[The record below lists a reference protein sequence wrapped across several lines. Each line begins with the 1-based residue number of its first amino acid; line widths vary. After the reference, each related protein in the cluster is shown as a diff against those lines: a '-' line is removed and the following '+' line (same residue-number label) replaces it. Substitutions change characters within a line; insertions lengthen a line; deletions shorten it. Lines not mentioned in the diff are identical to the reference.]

1 MVKLF
6 LSCRPQG
13 LSHLRSQLA
22 QGGFGVHEVIDLP
35 VVQELSHEEVIKL
48 GREALGSEFA
58 WLAERLA
65 ETTWDCPLVTV
76 VGGQLLAKK
85 DIAPDLL
92 ERDEEFRHTVLT
104 RFRDIIIGEVGDR
117 IDTTLGRN
125 LLDLIS
131 AIQPIRLDNEQILEC
146 EAEYLGIDRPKLIN
160 SLSTLEEA
168 GVLLRRG
175 NTLRIVPDVLA
186 DHILHQ
192 ASITFQGQPTGYADL
207 VFGEFASLC
216 PGEVLRNLSELDWRL
231 RWSGAGA
238 PELLS
243 RIWQGI
249 DQEFREASNS
259 GRCIILGILEK
270 VGVYQPERTLQLVE
284 YAVRNPA
291 TKPED
296 PEWSKV
302 YEYTHSDVLWQLPT
316 LLRRVSYTLDFIPRS
331 CELLWELGRDD
342 TRDLNPNPDHAMRVL
357 ADLSSYDIGKPLV
370 VNQGILDFVKQLLE
384 FTGSHNHLH
393 SPLDII
399 DPMLAKTGHSTHSE
413 GHNLGIR
420 PFVVREDSV
429 KSIRERGISLVARC
443 LSSDSLRVSLRALRS
458 LEIALREPVGI
469 FEMKISDEDR
479 EQWRPEQLEI
489 LGHVAGLVQRSAE
502 PLVHLQVREALW
514 WHQKHGP
521 SDNVREKADA
531 IASSIPD
538 SFELRLTQQLVNPF
552 HIDDWQPDGKSE
564 DDGYKLHQEQVEH
577 KQRVLVAEFIDRS
590 ADAARAYGALSDRI
604 RTMNDAEVRPEPQVL
619 LGILGNSEPEF
630 AAGLCDVI
638 VDNPD
643 GALAPYLHPLLSN
656 VRIWNGQRARGIS
669 ERALNGNSNILCRS
683 LAMSY
688 RSQGWADKAT
698 AQDIESIRDLLNH
711 TDLGVRILAVG
722 SLGALA
728 QAHPR
733 TAIDLAK
740 AVEIRASGELAKELC
755 RLFYGGWGVPFRE
768 LSATDLEVFLSKLE
782 DVPDID
788 DFSIN
793 AFLVK
798 ASEIDAKTVVGL
810 LLTRIRKGRHQST
823 WYSALPSLGFQ
834 QPLAG
839 LATSPNQESILRKIR
854 DALLE
859 PGWSI
864 SYWVPQLFR
873 EISSGFESTSGLKVL
888 DEWVNSENVDR
899 VKLAAHL
906 VSGARPS
913 FVFNHVTFVSN
924 LLEHAYAASD
934 DTYQTVSRS
943 LAKSVLFGSRSGTTG
958 QPMPQ
963 DVAIRDQASAV
974 ASAFDSGSPTY
985 RFYDSI
991 AKGADANIRDQL
1003 LRDEELFE

>member
-1 MVKLF
+1 MPIDPTERQSYATSPPVVPFPELLPLDDPNLPWDRFEAFCEEFISRLPGVKETHRYGRTGSRQRGIDIFADLDTGERWAFQCKQWKKFTKTDATKAIQETTYKADRFILMLSRNASSGVRDACDGHPIWDVWDVGDISRKVREIGLHAGARLVEAQFGATWRKDFLGLQDLASFVTPDEFFRSFLNTSALFNHTWKLVGRSDLLRQVHNFVDEPDQKVAILAGRGGIGKSKILHALAETFDTNHPGVTLWFTSEGVPLTQDGAGHLPFSSCVIVVDDAHRRDDLQTLLALSRQRPHVVKLF

-22 QGGFGVHEVIDLP
+22 QGEFGVHEVIDLP
-35 VVQELSHEEVIKL
+35 VVQELSREEVIKL
-48 GREALGSEFA
+48 GREALGSEFV

-370 VNQGILDFVKQLLE
+370 VNQGILDFVEQLLE

-630 AAGLCDVI
+630 AAGLCDFI

-683 LAMSY
+683 L
-688 RSQGWADKAT
+688 
-698 AQDIESIRDLLNH
+698 
-711 TDLGVRILAVG
+711 
-722 SLGALA
+722 
-728 QAHPR
+728 
-733 TAIDLAK
+733 
-740 AVEIRASGELAKELC
+740 
-755 RLFYGGWGVPFRE
+755 
-768 LSATDLEVFLSKLE
+768 
-782 DVPDID
+782 
-788 DFSIN
+788 
-793 AFLVK
+793 
-798 ASEIDAKTVVGL
+798 
-810 LLTRIRKGRHQST
+810 
-823 WYSALPSLGFQ
+823 
-834 QPLAG
+834 
-839 LATSPNQESILRKIR
+839 
-854 DALLE
+854 
-859 PGWSI
+859 
-864 SYWVPQLFR
+864 
-873 EISSGFESTSGLKVL
+873 
-888 DEWVNSENVDR
+888 
-899 VKLAAHL
+899 
-906 VSGARPS
+906 VSC
-913 FVFNHVTFVSN
+913 
-924 LLEHAYAASD
+924 
-934 DTYQTVSRS
+934 
-943 LAKSVLFGSRSGTTG
+943 
-958 QPMPQ
+958 
-963 DVAIRDQASAV
+963 I
-974 ASAFDSGSPTY
+974 
-985 RFYDSI
+985 
-991 AKGADANIRDQL
+991 
-1003 LRDEELFE
+1003 